1 MIQDIFSIIVLT
13 ILLLLCLNLYLKLG
27 NLSNRL
33 DDNKD
38 ELSNI
43 FKEIDRLLSEHEKD
57 VKKLKTEM
65 KQLVIKHEIK
75 EHTKSKNQPAE

>member
-1 MIQDIFSIIVLT
+1 MTSNIFTIIVLT

-27 NLSNRL
+27 NLTNRL

>member
-1 MIQDIFSIIVLT
+1 MIQDIFPIIVLT

-27 NLSNRL
+27 NLTNCL

>member
-1 MIQDIFSIIVLT
+1 MIQVFPIIVLT

-27 NLSNRL
+27 NLTNRL

-57 VKKLKTEM
+57 VKKLKNEM

>member
-1 MIQDIFSIIVLT
+1 MTPIFTIIVLT

-27 NLSNRL
+27 NLTNRL

-75 EHTKSKNQPAE
+75 EHTKSKNNSE